1 MTTEDWA
8 RLGRIVKQWRDDKR
22 LSQERISANG
32 GPSDV
37 VIGRI
42 ERNDEPRPRGDTLAK
57 LDAGMGWRAGTSVAI
72 LNGGDPVSMS
82 ESVLSG
88 KTVRAATTEELMKM
102 HADLVLLQVEVSD
115 EIQTRYKDLRGTP
128 ERGRRKSDRP
138 RGSFNPH
145 APDL

>member
-57 LDAGMGWRAGTSVAI
+57 LDAGMGWRPGTSVSI
-72 LNGGDPVSMS
+72 LNGGEPVSID
-82 ESVLSG
+82 ESVLAG
-88 KTVRAATTEELMKM
+88 KPVRAATTDELMRM
-102 HADLVLLQVEVSD
+102 QADLVQLQFQVSE
-115 EIQTRYKDLRGTP
+115 EIQSRYRDLRGTP
-128 ERGRRKSDRP
+128 ERGRRKSDHP
-138 RGSFNPH
+138 RRRFPEH